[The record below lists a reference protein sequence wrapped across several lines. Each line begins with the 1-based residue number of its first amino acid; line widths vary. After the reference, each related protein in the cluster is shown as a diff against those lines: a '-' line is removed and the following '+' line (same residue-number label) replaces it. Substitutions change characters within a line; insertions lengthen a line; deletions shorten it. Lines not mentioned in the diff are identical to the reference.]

1 MPNVT
6 KIQVKKEKFLVRKRV
21 AAYARVSMET
31 ERLHHSLS
39 AQVSHYSAMIQS
51 NPEWEYAGV
60 YADEGVTGTIAAKR
74 PEFSRLLADCEA
86 GKIDLVITKSISRF
100 ARNTVDL
107 LNTVR
112 RLKEIGVEVRFEKE
126 GISTFDGTGEVMLTL
141 LASFAQEEITS
152 LSSNVKWGIRKRFA
166 KGEPCTHFRVY
177 GYRWEGDSMVIVPE
191 EAAVVRRIFQ
201 NFLDGK
207 SRLETE
213 REFAAEGITT
223 AKGCRWVDSNIKA
236 VLTNVTYTGNLL
248 LQKEFIADPVS
259 KQKKK
264 NRGELPQYWIEN
276 HHKPIISL
284 DTFQYVQ
291 GEIAR
296 RKELGPLA
304 NKSLNTSCFTG
315 RIKCGS
321 CGASFMRG
329 SRRNNAKAFSLYPAG
344 SYALWSCGT
353 RRKKGMKCPMKA
365 IPEAILRRACA
376 EALGLAEFSDKIFA
390 EKVERIN
397 VIGNGLLEFIFKDGM
412 VRRHEWKSTAKKDV
426 WTDDYKERQR
436 EWVKAYQIKE
446 GGRFHPFTRRIC
458 SESGAPFRRAN
469 GGYVKYWR
477 REGIGIREDVLKEI
491 SADVLGLDAFDEH
504 AFRERVSSIIVSK
517 EKLLTFHLAD
527 GGIAVRQYSYKP
539 KPTIWTDERRA
550 RFSELAKEWNTPERR
565 KMMSEKMKEIRRTKK
580 WPQK

>member
-1 MPNVT
+1 MPNIT
-6 KIQVKKEKFLVRKRV
+6 KILPKSNVMPVRKRV

-31 ERLHHSLS
+31 ERLNHSLS
-39 AQVSHYSAMIQS
+39 AQVSHYSALIQS

-74 PEFSRLLADCEA
+74 PEFSRMLADCEA
-86 GKIDLVITKSISRF
+86 GKIDTVLTKSISRF

-107 LNTVR
+107 LRTVR

-141 LASFAQEEITS
+141 LASFAQEEIAS

-166 KGEPCTHFRVY
+166 KGDACTHFRVY
-177 GYRWEGDSMVIVPE
+177 GYRWEGDKLVIVPE
-191 EAAVVRRIFQ
+191 EAAIIRRIFQ

-213 REFAAEGITT
+213 REFAAEGIFT
-223 AKGCRWVDSNIKA
+223 AKGCRWGDSNIKA
-236 VLTNVTYTGNLL
+236 VLTNVIYTGNLL

-276 HHKPIISL
+276 HHEPIISM

-296 RKELGPLA
+296 RKKLGPLA

-315 RIKCGS
+315 RIKCGC
-321 CGASFMRG
+321 CGASYMRG
-329 SRRNNAKAFSLYPAG
+329 SRRNNAKSCSTYLGGKY
-344 SYALWSCGT
+344 SLWSCGT
-353 RRKKGMKCPMKA
+353 RRKKGRKCPMKA
-365 IPEAILRRACA
+365 IPEAILKRVCA
-376 EALGLAEFSDKIFA
+376 EALGLEDFSDKIFA

-397 VIGNGLLEFIFKDGM
+397 VIGNGLLEFIFTDGSM
-412 VRRHEWKSTAKKDV
+412 RRLEWKSTAKKDV
-426 WTDDYKERQR
+426 WTEEYKERQR
-436 EWVKAYQIKE
+436 KWMKAYQSKA
-446 GGRFHPFTRRIC
+446 GGRFHAFTRRIY
-458 SESGAPFRRAN
+458 SESGTSFRRIN
-469 GGYVKYWR
+469 SDYGKYWR
-477 REGIGIREDVLKEI
+477 GEGIGIREDVLKGI

-504 AFRERVSSIIVSK
+504 SFRERVSSITVSK

-539 KPTIWTDERRA
+539 KPAAWSEERRA
-550 RFSELAKEWNTPERR
+550 RFTEKAKEWYTPERR
-565 KMMSEKMKEIRRTKK
+565 KIMSEKMKEIRRTKK
-580 WPQK
+580 WPRK